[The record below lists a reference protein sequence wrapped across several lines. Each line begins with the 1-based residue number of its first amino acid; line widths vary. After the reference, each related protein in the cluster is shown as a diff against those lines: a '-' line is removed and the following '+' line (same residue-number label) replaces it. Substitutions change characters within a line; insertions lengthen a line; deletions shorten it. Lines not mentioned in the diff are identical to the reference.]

1 MTTMQHVKV
10 GSKDSNNNN
19 EKKNKP
25 DKQEKTNKQQ
35 RKKPALLTTGTRVQK
50 PGRQTKHR
58 EQAAAQF
65 KVQAKV
71 QKSWLSEKQNRMLES
86 HNMKHSV
93 TLAKERWKAG
103 SLNP

>member
-1 MTTMQHVKV
+1 MQRWVVKTTTIT
-10 GSKDSNNNN
+10 
-19 EKKNKP
+19 KKE
-25 DKQEKTNKQQ
+25 QTRQA
-35 RKKPALLTTGTRVQK
+35 RKKHQSKKLALLTTGTRVQK
-50 PGRQTKHR
+50 PGMQTKHR

-86 HNMKHSV
+86 HSMKHSV

>member
-10 GSKDSNNNN
+10 GSKDSNNEKRTNPTSKKKQTNN
-19 EKKNKP
+19 K
-25 DKQEKTNKQQ
+25 EKT
-35 RKKPALLTTGTRVQK
+35 PALLTTGTRVQK

>member
-1 MTTMQHVKV
+1 MTTMQHAKV
-10 GSKDSNNNN
+10 GCKDNNNN
-19 EKKNKP
+19 NKKRTNPTSKKNKH
-25 DKQEKTNKQQ
+25 QS
-35 RKKPALLTTGTRVQK
+35 KKLALLTTGTRVQK
-50 PGRQTKHR
+50 PGMQTKHR

-71 QKSWLSEKQNRMLES
+71 KKSWLSEKQNRMLES
-86 HNMKHSV
+86 HSMKHSV